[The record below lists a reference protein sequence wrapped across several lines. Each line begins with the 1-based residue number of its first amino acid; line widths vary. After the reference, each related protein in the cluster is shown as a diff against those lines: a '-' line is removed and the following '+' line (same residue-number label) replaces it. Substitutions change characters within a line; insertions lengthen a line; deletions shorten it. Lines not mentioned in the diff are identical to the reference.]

1 MCGKPVTAELMA
13 AVLGRQRLGGKKE
26 VVLLPAAGGYFSY
39 APILTALQSTQPLP
53 LARYILHGQGS
64 AGASTPQM
72 PVLLHGEL
80 VGGTGDGAAGPVQ
93 VSFRPPHTDQGAPMA
108 NPEVLASHIW
118 IASPSGCMGNLSNRV
133 MTI

>member
-39 APILTALQSTQPLP
+39 TPILTALQSTQPLP
-53 LARYILHGQGS
+53 LARYILYGQGT
-64 AGASTPQM
+64 AGASTPQV

-80 VGGTGDGAAGPVQ
+80 VGGAGDGAAGPVQ
-93 VSFRPPHTDQGAPMA
+93 VSARRPNTDHDALIA
-108 NPEVLASHIW
+108 IPEVLASHL
-118 IASPSGCMGNLSNRV
+118 N
-133 MTI
+133 